1 MIRAPSG
8 LPFALEPSASPEEM
22 KSTQMYQQQL
32 LLHQQQLNAHN
43 SNIDGQRNSNSRI
56 TAPERFISN
65 ACRAGPVP
73 YSKRTCTDIGC
84 LLLYFALLTTTIVL
98 FCINYFSGKITAEY
112 KVESFNFL

>member
-8 LPFALEPSASPEEM
+8 LPFALEPSASPDEM

-32 LLHQQQLNAHN
+32 LLHEQQVNAQN
-43 SNIDGQRNSNSRI
+43 SSLRNSNSRI

-84 LLLYFALLTTTIVL
+84 LLLYIALLITTIVL
-98 FCINYFSGKITAEY
+98 FCINYFSGKVTA
-112 KVESFNFL
+112 